1 MSQPLFLFVTPVEII
16 CVILEYLPVRDLLRC
31 TVSKRLNKIIADSS
45 SLQFSIELAKY
56 RMRPPSASTSE
67 MPYTA
72 RLHLLRSREQGWRT
86 LIPKARHI
94 LQLAHSGAVYEF
106 SGGVYGNGKENDQRS
121 TTSITLYDLPILESG
136 TQNHRTFSLDGL
148 DTVDFT
154 MDPSQ
159 DLLVLVTLAP
169 RCSDYIYNLHLRSM
183 GTNDIHPL
191 AAASILN
198 CMRRPEHIGWI
209 DGAVRVQISGPL
221 VGFLIK
227 EVINSVGG
235 HLEVYNWRNGGPP
248 CVIQHASGIDD
259 FIFLSQQRL
268 LLVRPNGMF
277 EVYSFS
283 DPGISYN
290 IPILE
295 ACYAFPALSDQ
306 YSYWYIC
313 LSSNPSP
320 GYNPAAG
327 NHGHNKIYYPSPEER
342 LHACCIYVFQPVQ
355 TTVHTVFS
363 FVFFFQTATFL
374 DPPKEWMKD
383 PMTMNTGPTTPAVYS
398 PNTEDTTPSDLG
410 ADSSSLASSPL
421 ASPTPPPLSAD
432 PDETFGLSS
441 LPMAQLPTEPSPQ
454 QSTLFHSPALP
465 IVRPVSPLQNPH
477 VRGLVYH
484 VPWELWGPKYT
495 RWFRECLSKDWQHSV
510 YGLRTVECITD
521 KDAVDGTHNG
531 PDGGIGEVDDGQSDT
546 DEDGDTNMDSP
557 NSNID
562 PQTPSVNPGKSSPE
576 MQIPGA
582 EFSGTMSARSMNSPD
597 SVSTPASAA
606 SAASSSSSVS
616 SRLRRPVLKHLRL
629 RDFNPYNV
637 DWALDHWKR
646 EVGDR
651 GGGDKPSAWHDYWES
666 YDSQGSHGKS
676 PVRDGDG
683 YSTKRLRRIVT
694 EPSTVDVRGVFNTD
708 IESYLP
714 YVEVVTEKEYDTTE
728 VMMDDC
734 RLLLLKVRDHL
745 PVCSVVLRYFVER
758 SKREIEIHEFTQH
771 VMLDNLDNN
780 DIGNH

>member
-1 MSQPLFLFVTPVEII
+1 
-16 CVILEYLPVRDLLRC
+16 
-31 TVSKRLNKIIADSS
+31 
-45 SLQFSIELAKY
+45 
-56 RMRPPSASTSE
+56 MRPPQASTSE
-67 MPYTA
+67 MSYTA
-72 RLHLLRSREQGWRT
+72 RLHLLKSREQAWRT
-86 LIPKARHI
+86 LVPINRHR

-121 TTSITLYDLPILESG
+121 TISITLYDLPILESG
-136 TQNHRTFSLDGL
+136 IQNHQTFSLEGL

-183 GTNDIHPL
+183 GTNDIHPS
-191 AAASILN
+191 AAASIFN

-235 HLEVYNWRNGGPP
+235 HFEGLVENFSTGFRYADNLLTNALVYNWKHGGPP
-248 CVIQHASGIDD
+248 CVIRHASGIDD
-259 FIFLSQQRL
+259 FIFLSQRRV

-295 ACYAFPALSDQ
+295 ACYAFPALSEQ

-320 GYNPAAG
+320 GYNPGAG

-342 LHACCIYVFQPVQ
+342 LHACCIYVFQPIQ

-374 DPPKEWMKD
+374 NPPKEWMKD
-383 PMTMNTGPTTPAVYS
+383 TMVMNTGPTTPAVYS
-398 PNTEDTTPSDLG
+398 PSTEDTTDLRT
-410 ADSSSLASSPL
+410 DSSSRASSPL

-441 LPMAQLPTEPSPQ
+441 LPMAQLPTEPSPE

-477 VRGLVYH
+477 VHGPVYH
-484 VPWELWGPKYT
+484 VPWEVWGPKNT

-531 PDGGIGEVDDGQSDT
+531 PDGGIGEVDDGESDT
-546 DEDGDTNMDSP
+546 DEDGDTNMGSP

-562 PQTPSVNPGKSSPE
+562 SQTPSVNQGKSSSSE
-576 MQIPGA
+576 MQVPSA
-582 EFSGTMSARSMNSPD
+582 EVSGTMSARSMNSPG
-597 SVSTPASAA
+597 SVSTPASAS
-606 SAASSSSSVS
+606 SAASPSSSVS
-616 SRLRRPVLKHLRL
+616 SRSRRPVLKHLRL

-651 GGGDKPSAWHDYWES
+651 GGGDKPSTWHDYSEF
-666 YDSQGSHGKS
+666 YDSQRSHGKN

-694 EPSTVDVRGVFNTD
+694 EPSTVDVRGVFNTN
-708 IESYLP
+708 IESSLR

-734 RLLLLKVRDHL
+734 RLLLLK
-745 PVCSVVLRYFVER
+745 R
-758 SKREIEIHEFTQH
+758 SKREIEIHELAQH
-771 VMLDNLDNN
+771 VILDNLD
-780 DIGNH
+780 GNYIQSPTQQFN